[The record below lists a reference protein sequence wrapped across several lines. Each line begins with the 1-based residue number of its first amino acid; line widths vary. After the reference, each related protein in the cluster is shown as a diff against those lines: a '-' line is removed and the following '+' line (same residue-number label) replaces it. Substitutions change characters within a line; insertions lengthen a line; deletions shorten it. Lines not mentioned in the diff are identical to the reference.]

1 MPAIDI
7 IDDVDVRQLEA
18 FLHVTRV
25 GRLGQAASELY
36 ITQPALTAR
45 IQRLERELGGELFVR
60 SKRGMRLSP
69 AGRAFVPFAVRA
81 IESIEEGRS
90 LVAGI
95 AATRERVL
103 ALAAPPAVGTHVLPQ
118 LLQRFAAG
126 HPDVKL
132 AVRSGHSEEILELVL
147 REEVDL
153 GLVRSI
159 PHPDTTET
167 TVYED
172 EMVLVAPKGHRLAG
186 VGSATVA
193 ELGRERLIV
202 FDPSSSYHQLTHT
215 LLQSARVR
223 PQTTLEV
230 DNSEA
235 AAKMVEHG
243 LGVALLPHSAASDG
257 LASGRLVEVRLFG
270 VRLPRRA
277 IVAIRRRDAE
287 KNEAADDFL
296 RLLLDEP
303 QAFGRG

>member
-118 LLQRFAAG
+118 LLQRCAAG
-126 HPDVKL
+126 HPDVKI
-132 AVRSGHSEEILELVL
+132 AVRSGHSEEILEMVL

-153 GLVRSI
+153 GHVRSI
-159 PHPDTTET
+159 PHPVTTET

-172 EMVLVAPKGHRLAG
+172 EMVLVAPTGHRLAG
-186 VGSATVA
+186 VGSSTVA

-202 FDPSSSYHQLTHT
+202 FDPSSIHHQLTHT
-215 LLQSARVR
+215 LL
-223 PQTTLEV
+223 
-230 DNSEA
+230 
-235 AAKMVEHG
+235 
-243 LGVALLPHSAASDG
+243 
-257 LASGRLVEVRLFG
+257 
-270 VRLPRRA
+270 
-277 IVAIRRRDAE
+277 
-287 KNEAADDFL
+287 
-296 RLLLDEP
+296 
-303 QAFGRG
+303 

>member
-1 MPAIDI
+1 MPPIDN
-7 IDDVDVRQLEA
+7 IDDVDLRQLVA
-18 FLHVTRV
+18 FLHVARV
-25 GRLGQAASELY
+25 GRLGQAASDLY
-36 ITQPALTAR
+36 VTQPALTAR
-45 IQRLERELGGELFVR
+45 IQRLERELGGELFIR

-81 IESIEEGRS
+81 IESLEEGRS
-90 LVAGI
+90 LVSGI
-95 AATRERVL
+95 AASRDRVL
-103 ALAAPPAVGTHVLPQ
+103 ALAAPPAVGTHVLPR

-132 AVRSGHSEEILELVL
+132 AVRSGHSQDILEMVL

-159 PHPDTTET
+159 PHPDIAET
-167 TVYED
+167 TVFED
-172 EMVLVAPKGHRLAG
+172 EMVLVAPPDHRLAA
-186 VGSATVA
+186 VGGATVA
-193 ELGRERLIV
+193 ELARERLIL
-202 FDPSSSYHQLTHT
+202 FDPSSSYHQLTQT
-215 LLQSARVR
+215 LLSSARVR
-223 PQTTLEV
+223 PQTTLEL

-243 LGVALLPHSAASDG
+243 LGVALLPRSAASDG
-257 LASGRLVEVRLFG
+257 IERGRLVEVRLFG

-287 KNEAADDFL
+287 ANPAADDFL

-303 QAFGRG
+303 QAFVAG